1 MRNLLSR
8 TYDDAD
14 LETQAE
20 LMSDARLPGMMPPT
34 KDEATFS
41 VGELNQAV
49 AGALVD
55 AFPRAVWVRGEIQQF
70 RRSTNG
76 HTYFQLVEKDGNRD
90 NVRAALSVAL
100 FKAERGAVNRSL
112 RETPGIKITD
122 GVEVRIR
129 GRIDYYPPAGRL
141 QFLMNAIDPV
151 FSVGKMAADRERVVR
166 VLASEGVLRRNAT
179 QELAALP
186 LRVGLLTSGGSAA
199 YHDFLHELEVSRH
212 PFQITH
218 VDVRV
223 QGAGSWRRIAFGL
236 RRLAEL
242 ELDVVV
248 LIRGGGARSD
258 LAAFDAEA
266 VARAITE
273 MPMPVITGIG
283 HEVDRTVADE
293 VAHTSAKTPTAA
305 AAVLVGAVDS
315 ARERLARVAHRLA
328 LRARGA
334 CALAD
339 RRLDEQRRTIRR
351 RVPAVVAR
359 EDQRLTGYRRR
370 VGEMGRRA
378 THSAGR
384 RVGTAEARLRAL
396 DPRRVLERGYSI
408 TRQGDGRVLRSAAL
422 VAPGDVLLTEMADGA
437 LRSRAETVDL
447 IPPEVGTAS

>member
-1 MRNLLSR
+1 
-8 TYDDAD
+8 
-14 LETQAE
+14 
-20 LMSDARLPGMMPPT
+20 MSDDPLPGLVPPAS
-34 KDEATFS
+34 DEVTFS

-49 AGALVD
+49 AGALVE

-76 HTYFQLVEKDGNRD
+76 HTYFQLVEKDGTRD
-90 NVRAALSVAL
+90 NIRAALSVAL
-100 FKAERGAVNRSL
+100 FKTERTAVNRSL

-141 QFLMNAIDPV
+141 QFLMIAIDPV
-151 FSVGKMAADRERVVR
+151 FSVGKMAADRERVMQALV
-166 VLASEGVLRRNAT
+166 SEGILRRNAT
-179 QELAALP
+179 KELVALP

-199 YHDFLHELEVSRH
+199 YHDFVHELEVSRY
-212 PFQITH
+212 PFQVTH

-223 QGAGSWRRIAFGL
+223 QGAGSWRRITFGL

-242 ELDVVV
+242 DLDVVALV
-248 LIRGGGARSD
+248 RGGGARSD

-266 VARAITE
+266 VARVITE

-305 AAVLVGAVDS
+305 AALLVSSVDE
-315 ARERLARVAHRLA
+315 ARERLTRIAHRLT

-339 RRLDEQRRTIRR
+339 RRLDEQRRSIRR
-351 RVPAVVAR
+351 RVPAVIAR
-359 EDQRLTGYRRR
+359 EDQRLTAYRRR
-370 VGEMGRRA
+370 VGEMGHRA
-378 THSAGR
+378 THSAER
-384 RVGTAEARLRAL
+384 RVGGAEARLRAL

-408 TRQGDGRVLRSAAL
+408 TRREDGRVLRSAAL
-422 VAPGDVLLTEMADGA
+422 VTPGDALVTELVDGSV
-437 LRSRAETVDL
+437 RSHAEVIDVT
-447 IPPEVGTAS
+447 PPEPGVAS